1 MITSIKGI
9 NPNMIANNLEP
20 FRPTH
25 PGEVLKDE
33 LEYRKISQRQLA
45 AEMGISYTLL
55 NEVLNGKRQVNTE
68 LALLVEAALDIPAE
82 SLLQMQARYNML
94 TAKRNKS
101 FMEKL
106 QNVRKIVACRM
117 SVRLSPHFNCRPF
130 TIYRKSSD
138 LISDEIELED
148 FSFMCH
154 DGAADC
160 RLPIPRQ
167 LESRHIKA
175 RIAAEKSRE

>member
-1 MITSIKGI
+1 MVDILYSAVFVKNMKRLAKKYKSFLSDLAQFRKDLIENPSMGTD
-9 NPNMIANNLEP
+9 PNMIANNLEP

-33 LEYRKISQRQLA
+33 LEYRGISQKQLA

-94 TAKRNKS
+94 TVTRNKS

-106 QNVRKIVACRM
+106 QNVRKIVAA
-117 SVRLSPHFNCRPF
+117 L
-130 TIYRKSSD
+130 
-138 LISDEIELED
+138 
-148 FSFMCH
+148 
-154 DGAADC
+154 
-160 RLPIPRQ
+160 
-167 LESRHIKA
+167 
-175 RIAAEKSRE
+175 

>member
-1 MITSIKGI
+1 MITSIKGAD
-9 NPNMIANNLEP
+9 PNMIANNLEP
-20 FRPTH
+20 FRLTH

-33 LEYRKISQRQLA
+33 LEYRGISQKQLA

-94 TAKRNKS
+94 TVKRNKS

-106 QNVRKIVACRM
+106 QNVRKIVAA
-117 SVRLSPHFNCRPF
+117 L
-130 TIYRKSSD
+130 
-138 LISDEIELED
+138 
-148 FSFMCH
+148 
-154 DGAADC
+154 
-160 RLPIPRQ
+160 
-167 LESRHIKA
+167 
-175 RIAAEKSRE
+175 

>member
-1 MITSIKGI
+1 MDIIFDKDYLKELYVTGKTSDKKHRYQPQIINKYVRVIDIMMSLPDTLSLMRI

-106 QNVRKIVACRM
+106 QNVRKIVAA
-117 SVRLSPHFNCRPF
+117 L
-130 TIYRKSSD
+130 
-138 LISDEIELED
+138 
-148 FSFMCH
+148 
-154 DGAADC
+154 
-160 RLPIPRQ
+160 
-167 LESRHIKA
+167 
-175 RIAAEKSRE
+175 

>member
-1 MITSIKGI
+1 MVDILYSAVFVKNKKRLAKKYKSFLSDLAQFRKDLIENPSMGAD
-9 NPNMIANNLEP
+9 PNMIANNLEP
-20 FRPTH
+20 FRLTH

-33 LEYRKISQRQLA
+33 LEYRGISQKQLA

-68 LALLVEAALDIPAE
+68 LVLLVEAALDIPAE

-106 QNVRKIVACRM
+106 QNVRKIVAA
-117 SVRLSPHFNCRPF
+117 L
-130 TIYRKSSD
+130 
-138 LISDEIELED
+138 
-148 FSFMCH
+148 
-154 DGAADC
+154 
-160 RLPIPRQ
+160 
-167 LESRHIKA
+167 
-175 RIAAEKSRE
+175 

>member
-1 MITSIKGI
+1 MITSTKGI
-9 NPNMIANNLEP
+9 DPNMAANNLEP

-33 LEYRKISQRQLA
+33 LEYRGISQKQVA
-45 AEMGISYTLL
+45 TEMGISYTLF

-106 QNVRKIVACRM
+106 QNVRKIVAA
-117 SVRLSPHFNCRPF
+117 L
-130 TIYRKSSD
+130 
-138 LISDEIELED
+138 
-148 FSFMCH
+148 
-154 DGAADC
+154 
-160 RLPIPRQ
+160 
-167 LESRHIKA
+167 
-175 RIAAEKSRE
+175 

>member
-1 MITSIKGI
+1 MNTSIKGTD
-9 NPNMIANNLEP
+9 PNMIANNLEP

-33 LEYRKISQRQLA
+33 LEYRKISQKQLA

-82 SLLQMQARYNML
+82 PLLQMQARYNMH
-94 TAKRNKS
+94 TVKRNKS

-106 QNVRKIVACRM
+106 QKVRKIVAA
-117 SVRLSPHFNCRPF
+117 F
-130 TIYRKSSD
+130 
-138 LISDEIELED
+138 
-148 FSFMCH
+148 
-154 DGAADC
+154 
-160 RLPIPRQ
+160 
-167 LESRHIKA
+167 
-175 RIAAEKSRE
+175 

>member
-1 MITSIKGI
+1 MVDILYSAVFVKNKKRLAKKYKSFLSDLAQFRKDLIENPSMGAD
-9 NPNMIANNLEP
+9 PNMIANNLEP
-20 FRPTH
+20 FRLTH

-33 LEYRKISQRQLA
+33 LEYRGISQKQLA

-106 QNVRKIVACRM
+106 QNVRKIVAA
-117 SVRLSPHFNCRPF
+117 L
-130 TIYRKSSD
+130 
-138 LISDEIELED
+138 
-148 FSFMCH
+148 
-154 DGAADC
+154 
-160 RLPIPRQ
+160 
-167 LESRHIKA
+167 
-175 RIAAEKSRE
+175 

>member
-9 NPNMIANNLEP
+9 DPNMIANNLEP

-25 PGEVLKDE
+25 PGEVLKGE
-33 LEYRKISQRQLA
+33 LEYRGISQKQLA
-45 AEMGISYTLL
+45 TEMGISCTLL

-94 TAKRNKS
+94 TAKQNKS

-106 QNVRKIVACRM
+106 QNVRKIVAA
-117 SVRLSPHFNCRPF
+117 L
-130 TIYRKSSD
+130 
-138 LISDEIELED
+138 
-148 FSFMCH
+148 
-154 DGAADC
+154 
-160 RLPIPRQ
+160 
-167 LESRHIKA
+167 
-175 RIAAEKSRE
+175 

>member
-55 NEVLNGKRQVNTE
+55 NEVLNGN
-68 LALLVEAALDIPAE
+68 EAALDIPAE

-106 QNVRKIVACRM
+106 QNVRKIVAT
-117 SVRLSPHFNCRPF
+117 L
-130 TIYRKSSD
+130 
-138 LISDEIELED
+138 
-148 FSFMCH
+148 
-154 DGAADC
+154 
-160 RLPIPRQ
+160 
-167 LESRHIKA
+167 
-175 RIAAEKSRE
+175 

>member
-1 MITSIKGI
+1 MITSIKGAD
-9 NPNMIANNLEP
+9 PNMIANKLEP

-33 LEYRKISQRQLA
+33 LEYRGISQKQLA

-68 LALLVEAALDIPAE
+68 LALLVEAALE
-82 SLLQMQARYNML
+82 MQARYNML

-106 QNVRKIVACRM
+106 QNVRKIVAA
-117 SVRLSPHFNCRPF
+117 L
-130 TIYRKSSD
+130 
-138 LISDEIELED
+138 
-148 FSFMCH
+148 
-154 DGAADC
+154 
-160 RLPIPRQ
+160 
-167 LESRHIKA
+167 
-175 RIAAEKSRE
+175 

>member
-1 MITSIKGI
+1 MDIIFDKDYLKELYVTGKTSINKNDMITSIKGAD
-9 NPNMIANNLEP
+9 PNMIANKLEP

-33 LEYRKISQRQLA
+33 LEYRGISQKQLA

-94 TAKRNKS
+94 KTKRNKS

-106 QNVRKIVACRM
+106 QNVRKIVAA
-117 SVRLSPHFNCRPF
+117 L
-130 TIYRKSSD
+130 
-138 LISDEIELED
+138 
-148 FSFMCH
+148 
-154 DGAADC
+154 
-160 RLPIPRQ
+160 
-167 LESRHIKA
+167 
-175 RIAAEKSRE
+175 

>member
-1 MITSIKGI
+1 MVDILYSAVFVKNMKRLAKKYKSFLSDLAQFRKDLIENPSMGTD
-9 NPNMIANNLEP
+9 PNMIANNLEP
-20 FRPTH
+20 FRLTH

-33 LEYRKISQRQLA
+33 LEYRGISQKQLA

-55 NEVLNGKRQVNTE
+55 NEVQNGKRQVNTE

-106 QNVRKIVACRM
+106 QNVRKIVAA
-117 SVRLSPHFNCRPF
+117 L
-130 TIYRKSSD
+130 
-138 LISDEIELED
+138 
-148 FSFMCH
+148 
-154 DGAADC
+154 
-160 RLPIPRQ
+160 
-167 LESRHIKA
+167 
-175 RIAAEKSRE
+175 

>member
-1 MITSIKGI
+1 MLDILYSAVFVKNMKRLAKKYKSFLSDLAQFRKDLIENPSMGTD
-9 NPNMIANNLEP
+9 PNMIANNLEP
-20 FRPTH
+20 FRLTH

-33 LEYRKISQRQLA
+33 LEYRGISQKQLA

-106 QNVRKIVACRM
+106 QNVRKIVAA
-117 SVRLSPHFNCRPF
+117 L
-130 TIYRKSSD
+130 
-138 LISDEIELED
+138 
-148 FSFMCH
+148 
-154 DGAADC
+154 
-160 RLPIPRQ
+160 
-167 LESRHIKA
+167 
-175 RIAAEKSRE
+175 

>member
-1 MITSIKGI
+1 MITSIKGAD
-9 NPNMIANNLEP
+9 PNMIANNLEP

-33 LEYRKISQRQLA
+33 LEYRGISQKQLA

-94 TAKRNKS
+94 TTKRNKS

-106 QNVRKIVACRM
+106 QNVRKIVAA
-117 SVRLSPHFNCRPF
+117 L
-130 TIYRKSSD
+130 
-138 LISDEIELED
+138 
-148 FSFMCH
+148 
-154 DGAADC
+154 
-160 RLPIPRQ
+160 
-167 LESRHIKA
+167 
-175 RIAAEKSRE
+175 

>member
-1 MITSIKGI
+1 MVDILYSAVFVKNMKRLAKKYKSFLSDLAQFRKDLIENPSMGAD
-9 NPNMIANNLEP
+9 PNMIANNLEP
-20 FRPTH
+20 FRLTH

-33 LEYRKISQRQLA
+33 LEYRGISQKQLA

-106 QNVRKIVACRM
+106 QNVRKIVAA
-117 SVRLSPHFNCRPF
+117 L
-130 TIYRKSSD
+130 
-138 LISDEIELED
+138 
-148 FSFMCH
+148 
-154 DGAADC
+154 
-160 RLPIPRQ
+160 
-167 LESRHIKA
+167 
-175 RIAAEKSRE
+175 

>member
-106 QNVRKIVACRM
+106 QSDKFLKFSYITPLKF
-117 SVRLSPHFNCRPF
+117 LS
-130 TIYRKSSD
+130 
-138 LISDEIELED
+138 LL
-148 FSFMCH
+148 
-154 DGAADC
+154 
-160 RLPIPRQ
+160 
-167 LESRHIKA
+167 
-175 RIAAEKSRE
+175 

>member
-1 MITSIKGI
+1 MVDILYSAVFVKNMKRLAKKYKSFLSDLAQFRKDLIENPSMGTD
-9 NPNMIANNLEP
+9 PNMIANNLEP

-33 LEYRKISQRQLA
+33 LEYRGISQKQLA

-106 QNVRKIVACRM
+106 QNVRKIVAA
-117 SVRLSPHFNCRPF
+117 L
-130 TIYRKSSD
+130 
-138 LISDEIELED
+138 
-148 FSFMCH
+148 
-154 DGAADC
+154 
-160 RLPIPRQ
+160 
-167 LESRHIKA
+167 
-175 RIAAEKSRE
+175 

>member
-1 MITSIKGI
+1 MKRLAKKYKSFLSDLAQFRKDLIENPSMGAD
-9 NPNMIANNLEP
+9 PNMIANNLEP
-20 FRPTH
+20 FRLTH

-33 LEYRKISQRQLA
+33 LEYRGISQKQLA

-106 QNVRKIVACRM
+106 QNVRKIVAA
-117 SVRLSPHFNCRPF
+117 L
-130 TIYRKSSD
+130 
-138 LISDEIELED
+138 
-148 FSFMCH
+148 
-154 DGAADC
+154 
-160 RLPIPRQ
+160 
-167 LESRHIKA
+167 
-175 RIAAEKSRE
+175 

>member
-1 MITSIKGI
+1 MVDILYSAVFVKNMKRLAAQFRKDLIENPSMGTD
-9 NPNMIANNLEP
+9 PNMIANNLEP

-33 LEYRKISQRQLA
+33 LEYRGISQKQLA

-94 TAKRNKS
+94 TVTRNKS

-106 QNVRKIVACRM
+106 QNVRKIVAA
-117 SVRLSPHFNCRPF
+117 L
-130 TIYRKSSD
+130 
-138 LISDEIELED
+138 
-148 FSFMCH
+148 
-154 DGAADC
+154 
-160 RLPIPRQ
+160 
-167 LESRHIKA
+167 
-175 RIAAEKSRE
+175 

>member
-1 MITSIKGI
+1 
-9 NPNMIANNLEP
+9 MIANNLEP

-33 LEYRKISQRQLA
+33 LEYRGISQKQLA

-94 TAKRNKS
+94 TVTRNKS

-106 QNVRKIVACRM
+106 QNVRKIVAA
-117 SVRLSPHFNCRPF
+117 L
-130 TIYRKSSD
+130 
-138 LISDEIELED
+138 
-148 FSFMCH
+148 
-154 DGAADC
+154 
-160 RLPIPRQ
+160 
-167 LESRHIKA
+167 
-175 RIAAEKSRE
+175 

>member
-1 MITSIKGI
+1 MITSIKGAD
-9 NPNMIANNLEP
+9 PNMIANKLEP

-33 LEYRKISQRQLA
+33 LEYRGISQKQLA

-94 TAKRNKS
+94 TVKRNKS

-106 QNVRKIVACRM
+106 QNVRKIVAA
-117 SVRLSPHFNCRPF
+117 L
-130 TIYRKSSD
+130 
-138 LISDEIELED
+138 
-148 FSFMCH
+148 
-154 DGAADC
+154 
-160 RLPIPRQ
+160 
-167 LESRHIKA
+167 
-175 RIAAEKSRE
+175 

>member
-68 LALLVEAALDIPAE
+68 LALLVEAALDRCRQDTIC
-82 SLLQMQARYNML
+82 LQPNGINRLWKN
-94 TAKRNKS
+94 
-101 FMEKL
+101 
-106 QNVRKIVACRM
+106 CRM

>member
-1 MITSIKGI
+1 MDIIFDKDYLKELYVTGKTSDKKHRYQPQII
-9 NPNMIANNLEP
+9 NKYVRVIDIMMSLPDTLSLMRIDPNMIANNLEP

-82 SLLQMQARYNML
+82 PLLQMQARYNMH

-106 QNVRKIVACRM
+106 QKVRKIVAA
-117 SVRLSPHFNCRPF
+117 F
-130 TIYRKSSD
+130 
-138 LISDEIELED
+138 
-148 FSFMCH
+148 
-154 DGAADC
+154 
-160 RLPIPRQ
+160 
-167 LESRHIKA
+167 
-175 RIAAEKSRE
+175 

>member
-1 MITSIKGI
+1 MITSIKGV

-33 LEYRKISQRQLA
+33 LEYRKISQKQLA

-82 SLLQMQARYNML
+82 ALLQMQARHNML

-106 QNVRKIVACRM
+106 QNVRKIVAA
-117 SVRLSPHFNCRPF
+117 L
-130 TIYRKSSD
+130 
-138 LISDEIELED
+138 
-148 FSFMCH
+148 
-154 DGAADC
+154 
-160 RLPIPRQ
+160 
-167 LESRHIKA
+167 
-175 RIAAEKSRE
+175 